1 MKTKE
6 KSRKYKV
13 EYLIYFLKADRPG
26 PSFPYRKEMVLEEPL
41 EENNAIKT
49 YFENQIARLI
59 AGFNEFPIEDVNVKI
74 TSMQE
79 ILA

>member
-13 EYLIYFLKADRPG
+13 EYLIYFLKADKPG
-26 PSFPYRKEMVLEEPL
+26 PSYPYRKEMVLEEPVA
-41 EENNAIKT
+41 ENAIKAH
-49 YFENQIARLI
+49 FENQIARLI
-59 AGFNEFPIEDVNVKI
+59 AGFNEFPVEEVNVEI

-79 ILA
+79 IVA

>member
-13 EYLIYFLKADRPG
+13 EYLIYFLKADKPG
-26 PSFPYRKEMVLEEPL
+26 PSYPYRKEMVLEEPV
-41 EENNAIKT
+41 EENAIKA

-59 AGFNEFPIEDVNVKI
+59 AGFNEFPVEEVNVEI